1 MTDHATGLVR
11 PNYFDRQQLAAADL
25 NAEQQYFRERLRRH
39 NRFLHGWGVVSGAE
53 VTEGGTPGVLHVSE
67 GYVVTPHGDEIYIP
81 AGTHVDVS
89 DELDAC
95 LGAAADPCSA
105 VRISAAVINPE
116 GKDDR
121 TDYNAEW
128 VELLVQ
134 ERMSLDGYVI
144 QHTINPG
151 TPREAVEEYYTF
163 HETKKFPFG
172 TVIRI
177 HSGAARH
184 HDDPESGILHRYRAG
199 ENQVGNWRL
208 NNTRDTIRILNP
220 EGVVVHARTF
230 ASDAAQAGEGATTA
244 YLVVCPC
251 EQPICP
257 KPLMPEPCQP
267 PGGAYEWSRAREI
280 FRLQLI
286 CELPFSHQMPLPNCE
301 SLDAYVCGQAHVPP
315 PPNLDPNDNGV
326 VLATVSIRD
335 GAIFAVDDVAQ
346 RRRLLSDELMFAY
359 LRCQCRVDPP
369 AAAFTAEPDSG
380 TAPLNVS
387 FLDES
392 SGQITSWA
400 WSFGNGGT
408 SSQQNPA
415 YTFQAAG
422 SYAVTLTVTGPG
434 GSATATGTIT
444 VFPERSILRI
454 NPTFIQGSRF
464 APTQHEASI
473 FGQGL
478 ASAAGVTF
486 ANSANAITAVVITGR
501 SNSRL
506 DLLIALR
513 ANPATGPRPFT
524 VFFPDGDQ
532 LFSGAVRLD
541 IRVGGFLVNVA
552 GEAVVVDLN
561 EAEFDLEHGI
571 EVPVERINGIAEVRG
586 RLLRDAG
593 VDNVVA
599 LAVQP
604 PERTAEI
611 AGVNVEM
618 ATRWRDAARALLRR

>member
-1 MTDHATGLVR
+1 MADNATGLIR
-11 PNYFDRQQLAAADL
+11 PNYFDRQQLTAADL

-53 VTEGGTPGVLHVSE
+53 VARGDTPGVLHVSE

-81 AGTHVDVS
+81 AGTQVDVS

-105 VRISAAVINPE
+105 VRISGAVIDPK

-128 VELLVQ
+128 IELLVQ
-134 ERMSLDGYVI
+134 ERMSLDGYVV

-151 TPREAVEEYYTF
+151 TPREGVEEYYTF

-184 HDDPESGILHRYRAG
+184 HDDPESGILHRYRASPQ
-199 ENQVGNWRL
+199 QVGNWRL
-208 NNTRDTIRILNP
+208 NNVRDTIRILNP
-220 EGVVVHARTF
+220 EGVVVHTRTF

-244 YLVVCPC
+244 YLIVCPC

-301 SLDAYVCGQAHVPP
+301 SLDAFICGRANGTFAAHVPP
-315 PPNLDPNDNGV
+315 PPNFDPHDNGV
-326 VLATVSIRD
+326 VLATVSIQD
-335 GAIFAVDDVAQ
+335 GAISAVDDVAQ
-346 RRRLLSDELMFAY
+346 RRQLLSDELRLAY
-359 LRCQCRVDPP
+359 LRCQCRVAPP
-369 AAAFTAEPDSG
+369 VADFIAEPDSG
-380 TAPLNVS
+380 SAPLDVS

-392 SGQITSWA
+392 TGQITSWA
-400 WSFGNGGT
+400 WSFGDGGT
-408 SSQQNPA
+408 SSQQHPRHTYQSPGT
-415 YTFQAAG
+415 YT
-422 SYAVTLTVTGPG
+422 VMLTVTGPG
-434 GSATATGTIT
+434 GSDTASRAVTARVAPPIAAFSAIPRIGWMPLTVTFTDQSSGAITNRLWAFGDGSSSSAQNPVHTYLTPGNHLVTLTIT
-444 VFPERSILRI
+444 GPGGTDVVTRTVIVL
-454 NPTFIQGSRF
+454 IQVGF
-464 APTQHEASI
+464 VVP
-473 FGQGL
+473 
-478 ASAAGVTF
+478 
-486 ANSANAITAVVITGR
+486 NAEPPAIM
-501 SNSRL
+501 L
-506 DLLIALR
+506 DDDA
-513 ANPATGPRPFT
+513 
-524 VFFPDGDQ
+524 
-532 LFSGAVRLD
+532 
-541 IRVGGFLVNVA
+541 
-552 GEAVVVDLN
+552 
-561 EAEFDLEHGI
+561 FDLVRGV

-586 RLLRDAG
+586 GLLRDAG
-593 VDNVVA
+593 ADNVVA
-599 LAVQP
+599 LAALP

-611 AGVNVEM
+611 AGVNVET
-618 ATRWRDAARALLRR
+618 ATRWRDEAREMLRR